1 MNRTYKIGLR
11 TLVFM
16 LVCIALV
23 CYCSRHEPIHIYEQP
38 IRTIKDSLIVQKEK
52 IKEQTLK
59 HDTAYIEVVKYRSIL
74 KQSKS
79 TIIHDTLKCDTI
91 YQLALKQDTLIRI
104 DSVLIY
110 DINKQVCNY
119 EKLDTLQTKEIKKL
133 KRKNVLNK
141 ILYGAVIV
149 LEAIIIIK
157 K

>member
-23 CYCSRHEPIHIYEQP
+23 CYCSRHEPIHLYEHPSQN
-38 IRTIKDSLIVQKEK
+38 IILQKEK

-110 DINKQVCNY
+110 DINKQVRNY

>member
-1 MNRTYKIGLR
+1 MNRTYKIGMR

-16 LVCIALV
+16 LVCISLV
-23 CYCSRHEPIHIYEQP
+23 CYCHRHEPIHVYEHPEQK
-38 IRTIKDSLIVQKEK
+38 IEVQKEK

-74 KQSKS
+74 KQSKNI
-79 TIIHDTLKCDTI
+79 IIHDTLKCEMV
-91 YQLALKQDTLIRI
+91 YQLALKQDTLIKI
-104 DSVLIY
+104 DSVLINEL
-110 DINKQVCNY
+110 NKQVRNY

>member
-16 LVCIALV
+16 LCCIALV
-23 CYCSRHEPIHIYEQP
+23 CYCSRHEPIHVYEKPEQK
-38 IRTIKDSLIVQKEK
+38 IEVQKEK

-59 HDTAYIEVVKYRSIL
+59 HNTSYIEVVKYRSIL

-79 TIIHDTLKCDTI
+79 TIIHDTLKCDTV

-110 DINKQVCNY
+110 DLNKQVRNY